1 MDKGF
6 IDAKSMEHLSRA
18 ILAIKQGDNNKKRR
32 ALRNLLIFERIRA
45 REAVK
50 DLEVAIDTR
59 RGFMRSATKAKCKG
73 ITSPLF
79 DARGKQLR
87 DEIENARERLIST
100 GEALSGILDLWQHS
114 GATLRDLCNLCNR
127 DYEWVLNRL
136 GEHAGDEFSKIVFVY
151 NLDYKSSLG
160 YLDYSVDAPLTH
172 AMKEYMLDV
181 MLNTEDGRRASREA
195 MEKFFPEIL
204 ENAMTLVTLEDGT
217 QHLIDKD
224 GNDMGPVEWERGL

>member
-1 MDKGF
+1 MIRDF
-6 IDAKSMEHLSRA
+6 IDAKSMEHVSRVT
-18 ILAIKQGDNNKKRR
+18 LAIKQGDNNKKRR
-32 ALRNLLIFERIRA
+32 ALRNLLIFERLRA

-59 RGFMRSATKAKCKG
+59 RGFMRSVTKAKCKG

-79 DARGKQLR
+79 DARDKQLR

-100 GEALSGILDLWQHS
+100 GEAISGILDLWQHS

-151 NLDYKSSLG
+151 NLDYKSSL
-160 YLDYSVDAPLTH
+160 DYIDHSVDAPLTH
-172 AMKEYMLDV
+172 AMNEYILDV
-181 MLNTEDGRRASREA
+181 MLNTEDGRRASHEA

-217 QHLIDKD
+217 QHMIDKD
-224 GNDMGPVEWERGL
+224 GNDLGLVEWERGL